1 MSLIFTQS
9 LFAKSSLPKHC
20 QCLGLCLWSCLI
32 ILDNYGCQLG
42 TFSGPLMMKLRLH
55 YFWNVFFLLLI
66 FIGIILHRIKRNL
79 FGYTGIKIHYV
90 NLGAS
95 QVLLVVENLPANAG
109 DIMLCR
115 FCIWVREDLEG
126 GMTTISIFSLE
137 NHQIQ
142 RSLVQSMGI
151 TCKRVGHNWA
161 ISHSCT
167 HVNLGD
173 IFSP

>member
-1 MSLIFTQS
+1 MRPPSLPNP
-9 LFAKSSLPKHC
+9 FAKSSLPKHC

-55 YFWNVFFLLLI
+55 YFWNVFFL
-66 FIGIILHRIKRNL
+66 FVNFYWSIILHRIKRNL

-115 FCIWVREDLEG
+115 FYPWVRKIPWKG
-126 GMTTISIFSLE
+126 AWQPISIFSLE

-142 RSLVQSMGI
+142 RSLVQSIGSQ
-151 TCKRVGHNWA
+151 RVGHNWA